1 MEPVIKFK
9 GYSIEKLIFSKEGID
24 FNEPLE
30 QIDGKAI
37 NLSIEQGISEDLKNA
52 RLKIIIKLVDEV
64 ININI
69 WLEVVGNFEINDIND
84 PETIQD
90 FLTVNGTAILYPYVR
105 SIVSMVSSL
114 DSENA
119 IILPTINTSN
129 FAD

>member
-1 MEPVIKFK
+1 MEPVIKFR
-9 GYSIEKLIFSKEGID
+9 GYSIKKMVYSKEDID
-24 FNEPLE
+24 FNETLE
-30 QIDGKAI
+30 LIDGKAI

-52 RLKIIIKLVDEV
+52 KLKIIIKLVDES
-64 ININI
+64 ISLNIL
-69 WLEVVGNFEINDIND
+69 LEVIGDFEINNIND
-84 PETIQD
+84 LETIRD
-90 FLTVNGTAILYPYVR
+90 FLAVNGTAIVYPYVR